1 MAELEAIEEGNGLS
15 NDQLDRKTW
24 LLCENLKCL
33 EQEEMYWFERSHQ
46 TWLLKGDNNTSYFHK
61 CAIGRKR
68 KKNIISLEKDGQ
80 VIEGDDKL
88 LEHATEYYFELF
100 GHPLNMKFKWIP
112 LSGRM
117 LQKSLQ
123 MITASYVGLLR
134 KLKSKKLCGKWIQ

>member
-1 MAELEAIEEGNGLS
+1 VCKWE
-15 NDQLDRKTW
+15 
-24 LLCENLKCL
+24 
-33 EQEEMYWFERSHQ
+33 
-46 TWLLKGDNNTSYFHK
+46 
-61 CAIGRKR
+61 
-68 KKNIISLEKDGQ
+68 KKKKNNIISLVKDGL

-88 LEHATEYYFELF
+88 LEHATEYYSELF
-100 GHPLNMKFKWIP
+100 GTPIEYEVQMDP

>member
-1 MAELEAIEEGNGLS
+1 MCKWE
-15 NDQLDRKTW
+15 
-24 LLCENLKCL
+24 
-33 EQEEMYWFERSHQ
+33 
-46 TWLLKGDNNTSYFHK
+46 
-61 CAIGRKR
+61 
-68 KKNIISLEKDGQ
+68 KKKKNNIISLEKDGQ

-88 LEHATEYYFELF
+88 LEHATEYYSELF

>member
-1 MAELEAIEEGNGLS
+1 MINWIEKLGCYVKILSVLNKKKCIGLKEVTRLGFS
-15 NDQLDRKTW
+15 KETTTPPTFISVQ
-24 LLCENLKCL
+24 
-33 EQEEMYWFERSHQ
+33 MGERE
-46 TWLLKGDNNTSYFHK
+46 KN
-61 CAIGRKR
+61 
-68 KKNIISLEKDGQ
+68 NIISLEKDGQ

-88 LEHATEYYFELF
+88 LEHATEYYSELF
-100 GHPLNMKFKWIP
+100 GTPIEYEVQMDP